1 MSMKHLVDAS
11 GLYISTEPPLSY
23 GDLYMSQF
31 ELNVAQTR
39 ESGLAVN
46 KVLKNTY
53 MLLGLTLAFS
63 AVMAALSTN
72 AAPMNIWM
80 YIIGVYGL
88 LFATHALARSAWG
101 LLTIFAF
108 AGFIGY
114 GTGPLIGA
122 LLSTAGGSQVVT
134 TALGGTAF
142 IFFGL
147 SGYALVSRKDFSFLS
162 GFITAGC
169 FVLIAAMILGI
180 FVQIPA
186 LQLAISVGF
195 MLFSSAIIL
204 YQTGEIVNGGE
215 RNYILATITLF
226 VSIYN
231 LFMSLIHLLMAFGGD
246 E

>member
-1 MSMKHLVDAS
+1 
-11 GLYISTEPPLSY
+11 
-23 GDLYMSQF
+23 MSQIDV
-31 ELNVAQTR
+31 LNASQTR
-39 ESGLAVN
+39 GSVVAVN

-63 AVMAALSTN
+63 ALMAFMSTN

-80 YIIGVYGL
+80 YIIGLYGL
-88 LFATHALARSAWG
+88 LFATQALARSAWG
-101 LLTIFAF
+101 LVTIFAF
-108 AGFIGY
+108 AGWIGY
-114 GTGPLIGA
+114 GTGPMIGMFM
-122 LLSTAGGSQVVT
+122 STAGGSQIVT

-186 LQLAISVGF
+186 LQLALSVGF
-195 MLFSSAIIL
+195 MLFASAIIL

-215 RNYILATITLF
+215 QNYILATITLF

-231 LFMSLIHLLMAFGGD
+231 LFMSLIHLLTAFSGD
-246 E
+246 D